1 MFAELPDDLLS
12 PDLSSSAGGPS
23 ASEPH
28 TTGSSSLQKWRHRGT
43 AGTGLSL
50 ARKLGPDS
58 QLSAFLGASGVPAAD
73 SGEVGTLC
81 RGLSSKVLELPYC

>member
-58 QLSAFLGASGVPAAD
+58 QPSALLGASGVPAAD

-81 RGLSSKVLELPYC
+81 WGLSSKVLELPYC